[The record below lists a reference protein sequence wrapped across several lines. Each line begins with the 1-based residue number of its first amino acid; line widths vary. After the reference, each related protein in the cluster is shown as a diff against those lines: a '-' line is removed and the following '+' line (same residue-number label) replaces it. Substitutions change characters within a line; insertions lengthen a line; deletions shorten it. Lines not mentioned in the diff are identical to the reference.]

1 MPLVQRLPSHKA
13 YFVING
19 PDALS
24 DWRGRVFELVDIR
37 IFFYESNMAL
47 LPPRPRFGFRH
58 LGVGIWNFH
67 DGFVLAPLGRAS
79 NNVTMTDA
87 QC

>member
-37 IFFYESNMAL
+37 IFFMKVTWLYY
-47 LPPRPRFGFRH
+47 H
-58 LGVGIWNFH
+58 LGL
-67 DGFVLAPLGRAS
+67 VLAFVIWEWEFGTS
-79 NNVTMTDA
+79 MTDLCWRLLVGL
-87 QC
+87 QIM